1 MSYDYRALVGGR
13 PTGSV
18 GQQIVSA
25 YVSTEKPAAATTD
38 DPVYVVVPAMS
49 TEVSLPL
56 PWPQSLGTTPPGQG
70 DQLLV
75 AYDENRTPHII
86 VWF

>member
-1 MSYDYRALVGGR
+1 MTDTRALIGGR
-13 PTGSV
+13 PTGRV
-18 GQQIVSA
+18 HQQVVSA
-25 YVSTEKPAAATTD
+25 YVSTEKAAPMSTS
-38 DPVYVVVPAMS
+38 DPVYVVVPATS
-49 TEVSLPL
+49 TEVSIPL
-56 PWPQSLGTTPPGQG
+56 PWPRSLGSTAPAQG